1 MGPRQRSRPASA
13 PQRPRHQ
20 QQQQQQKQQQLQ
32 QHQLQQQRNNLG
44 QTSDAADGDDD
55 DTVHLSTVSEPPLL
69 SQVSTNAR
77 EIPNSTVSSRS
88 VNAASAFAAGPAS
101 LISNN
106 INSSVPVTASTI
118 GSTESSWLAGPSD
131 SFVAAQPGNSEPP
144 VATSG
149 TNFSSPAS
157 IAHSAIPSTLSDHS
171 SFVSIVQLASQLSHV
186 GLQTRLI
193 KPSDEVFNPNDL
205 RIKQDIIRMIAQY
218 LGDEGFSSAKVTLLD
233 EANVKSTER
242 EDQALDVKRIKK
254 AILGKYGDWPEVD
267 RILVK
272 PIIKNQKA
280 FLFAIYK
287 QQYLE
292 YIEHQELQKAFT
304 HLNKRLK
311 PLEHYQTSPL
321 EFKDLCY
328 LLTSKSV
335 QSVPTFK
342 NWEGIGPSREK
353 LVEQF
358 QTMLNSDSTS
368 KQNPGAF
375 IPPHRLLTLLRQAVA
390 YQVEFSRYHP
400 RITPKVSTLLQNF
413 QSVVIP
419 NSVRRTY
426 LGHNGNVKCANFV
439 GELGLQIVS
448 GSRLWDTETGT
459 CTGIF
464 DEHDATVWDVTSDR
478 AGAVIASAS
487 GDGTVKVWDVGKLT
501 CLQTLKVS
509 NSDVYSVQYHPNNNH
524 IASGGYDSAIRLFDV
539 ERGVAVKTF
548 AGHSLSVTKAI
559 FSPIGNLIISA
570 SKDSTIKFWDIVSG
584 ICINTIAS
592 HLGEVTS
599 VDISANGTLLLSS
612 SKDNSN
618 RLWDMRA
625 MQSSLRRF
633 KGHQNT
639 SKNFVR
645 ASFAGGDALICGGSE
660 GGMLH
665 IWDTEKGTLL
675 SRLSGHGGIAYTAV
689 WNANQSLLCSSS
701 DDRSIK
707 TWWFDPAK
715 PVVSEY

>member
-32 QHQLQQQRNNLG
+32 QHQLLQQRNNLG

-106 INSSVPVTASTI
+106 INSSIPVTASTI

-131 SFVAAQPGNSEPP
+131 SFVAAQP
-144 VATSG
+144 V
-149 TNFSSPAS
+149 
-157 IAHSAIPSTLSDHS
+157 L
-171 SFVSIVQLASQLSHV
+171 
-186 GLQTRLI
+186 
-193 KPSDEVFNPNDL
+193 
-205 RIKQDIIRMIAQY
+205 QDIIRMIAQY

-254 AILGKYGDWPEVD
+254 AILGKCLFQFASLSRLNAYPAIFRFSIADGDWPEVD

-487 GDGTVKVWDVGKLT
+487 GDGLGRRQANVFADIKGFKLG
-501 CLQTLKVS
+501 CVFC
-509 NSDVYSVQYHPNNNH
+509 PNH